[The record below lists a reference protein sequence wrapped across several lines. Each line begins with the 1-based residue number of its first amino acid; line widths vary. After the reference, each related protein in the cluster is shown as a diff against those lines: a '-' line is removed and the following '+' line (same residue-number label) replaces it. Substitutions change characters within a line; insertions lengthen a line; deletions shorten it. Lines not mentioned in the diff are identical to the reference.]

1 MEEVDDAELV
11 VERIA
16 ALDLGKAGLE
26 ACVRVPHTHRPGRR
40 MQELRGYATTTAQ
53 LLEMAAWFR
62 HWRVQ
67 RVVMESTSSY
77 WKGVYYLLEAQGFE
91 CWLVNA
97 REVKNVPGRA
107 KTDRADAVWPAK
119 VAERGMCRPSLVQP
133 PEIRRLRDLTRYRR
147 ALVQDRTREQQRV
160 EKLLEDAQIKISSVL
175 SNVHGVSGRAMME
188 ALIAGQRDPR
198 TLAKLAKAGARKKTE
213 ALEEALRGFF
223 TDHHATILQM
233 MLDNTDRI
241 SAQIATL
248 DARIAEAIS
257 PFSDQAGRLTDIP
270 GVDAV
275 TVAELIAEI
284 GVDMTRFPSAAHLVS
299 WAKFCPQTHQSAGKS
314 KAKGREKGNPLAG
327 RHAGAH
333 RLRQLAFAELPGHS
347 LPSPG
352 PSPRQA
358 EGHRCHRQLGADDR
372 LPSALRPRHQVH
384 RSGTRLLRIPDQ
396 QTPSRPRSGQPTPNA
411 HRPAHRYPRRQS
423 RHHRSCRLTPNPP
436 QHNMTRLRR
445 VPSAC
450 PLTIRFSGQTA
461 LAGYDTLMGQV

>member
-107 KTDRADAVWPAK
+107 KTDRADAVWLAK

-175 SNVHGVSGRAMME
+175 SDLHGVSGRAMME

-314 KAKGREKGNPLAG
+314 KAKGREKGNPWLAG
-327 RHAGAH
+327 TLGRIV
-333 RLRQLAFAELPGHS
+333 FANW
-347 LPSPG
+347 
-352 PSPRQA
+352 
-358 EGHRCHRQLGADDR
+358 
-372 LPSALRPRHQVH
+372 
-384 RSGTRLLRIPDQ
+384 RSQNFLGTR
-396 QTPSRPRSGQPTPNA
+396 
-411 HRPAHRYPRRQS
+411 YRR
-423 RHHRSCRLTPNPP
+423 LA
-436 QHNMTRLRR
+436 RR
-445 VPSAC
+445 RGTQKAIVATGNSV
-450 PLTIRFSGQTA
+450 LTIVYHLLSDPDIKFIDLGPDYYESRINKHRRARDLASQLQTLTGQHIAIRDGKAVITEA
-461 LAGYDTLMGQV
+461 AA